1 MLGLR
6 YILISFTIFLFFS
19 CSSKKNILFLQ
30 DAKLDGS
37 YDYGYSQYEIKVD
50 DILKITISADN
61 PDAAIPY
68 NPTIL
73 SNNTNI
79 SKETLIYNGY
89 IVDSEGFIHISNL
102 DKIYVLGSTL
112 SETKNLVIENLIN
125 SNLLTKPFVD
135 VKLLNYNFT
144 ILGEVSR
151 PGRYEYNKN
160 NLNILE
166 ALGMAGDLTINGL
179 RDDIKIIRDINGK
192 KNISS
197 VDLTKSDFLVSE
209 NYQIISGDIILVN
222 PNSTRVKNA
231 GLIGNS
237 GTLLSLLSFLLS
249 SIIVI
254 TR

>member
-1 MLGLR
+1 M
-6 YILISFTIFLFFS
+6 FFS

>member
-1 MLGLR
+1 MLGGR
-6 YILISFTIFLFFS
+6 YILIFFAIFFTFS

-30 DAKLDGS
+30 DAKLNEA
-37 YDYGYSQYEIKVD
+37 YDYEYSQYEIKVD

-68 NPTIL
+68 NPNLLNT
-73 SNNTNI
+73 NTNI

-89 IVDSEGFIHISNL
+89 IVDNDGFIHISNL
-102 DKIYVLGSTL
+102 DKIYVLGSTI
-112 SETKNLVIENLIN
+112 SETKDLVTENLIN

-135 VKLLNYNFT
+135 VKLLNYSFT

-151 PGRYEYNKN
+151 PGRYEFNKN

-192 KNISS
+192 KNIRS
-197 VDLTKSDFLVSE
+197 VDLTKSDFLISE

>member
-1 MLGLR
+1 MLRLR